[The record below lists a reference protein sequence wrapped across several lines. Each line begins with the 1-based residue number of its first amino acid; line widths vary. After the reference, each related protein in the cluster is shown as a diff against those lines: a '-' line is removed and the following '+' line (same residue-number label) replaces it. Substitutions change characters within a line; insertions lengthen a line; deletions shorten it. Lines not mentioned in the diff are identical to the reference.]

1 MAMTRLMTIEEFE
14 QMPDGGHRYELWDGE
29 LIEMAPPGETHNDV
43 IREIVWNAEQFIR
56 ASKIEKLFIE
66 TTFVI
71 RDDPPSSL
79 VPDIAFIH
87 EHRLRPDRDRRRI
100 VGTYPDIAIEVVSPT
115 DRIGEVMQK
124 VARYLDA
131 GVTLVWVVD
140 PDSQTVTVHRLNRD
154 MLILTSADTLDGED
168 ILPGL
173 RIPVSLIFSQIS

>member
-1 MAMTRLMTIEEFE
+1 MAMTRLMTIDEFE
-14 QMPDGGHRYELWDGE
+14 QLPDDDRRYELWDGE
-29 LIEMAPPGETHNDV
+29 LIEMAPPGEMHNDV
-43 IREIVWNAEQFIR
+43 IREIVWNAEQFVR

-87 EHRLRPDRDRRRI
+87 EHRLQADRDRRRI
-100 VGTYPDIAIEVVSPT
+100 IGTYPDIAIEVVSPT
-115 DRIGEVMQK
+115 DRIGEVLQK

-140 PDSQTVTVHRLNRD
+140 PDSKTVTVHRRDRD
-154 MLILTSADTLDGED
+154 MLVLTVVDTLDGED
-168 ILPGL
+168 VLPGL
-173 RIPVSLIFSQIS
+173 RIPVNLIFSRIS